1 MPYLCQVRITGP
13 TPDPEGVSQMMD
25 AVSDAIQAGW
35 EAPRVIT
42 DEDADLAGDLTS
54 GLTSDLTGD
63 LTDSDDD
70 SPDGSILDY
79 QVLGYPGGAI
89 IVVVLDSGD
98 LTQTAVAATGLAQHL
113 TTWSPGML
121 EYSPSE
127 VSISQI
133 DEPYDE
139 ENWLPPLVDDSD
151 DEEGAEDPR
160 WPMAGLLDGDVRAL
174 SAEYLLAR
182 AVRSLWDP
190 TEFSRDAWNVV
201 ARAVEYPW
209 GGELTR
215 ALGMLLIRAARL
227 ETARLESEDD
237 TTAKLIVRGSGPPEL
252 AAELLRLA
260 MDVDMGE
267 ESVAYSDEMRGHL
280 LIERFIDSRDLGWNR
295 VAEGEAPDE
304 AEGRS
309 DRQLRTL
316 LWAGLRAL
324 ATLTFSLKDC
334 TGPWQVL
341 EQLDSRPLVSFLAGE
356 EEARNEEDTEEDL
369 EETEAAAAALVLVW
383 LAIAEPRLLD
393 GTPDWLLQ
401 EVRDNGSSFHHVVY
415 HALLL
420 AGAGPVSAAVEARPV
435 PDWIDRIRP
444 DVEAF
449 TAALA
454 ATGDGDTIDPYD
466 DMHAA
471 LERILTPDVPDLD
484 NRIGYILRVI
494 GLAAELTVTDE
505 SPRDSAASPVKS
517 PEQLAEYLLAHPAMH
532 AALVLHR
539 DDDDTAV
546 RARALSLAAQVAP
559 TAAGALAA
567 DFPGLSGDDP
577 RLEPASRTQVLHW
590 VEEAVRTAGTKD
602 RAAKDLACGDDAKAL
617 AATVIGGDPL
627 PDWPVRRLVAAGA
640 EAAAAILHAAGAAD
654 LADDVFAEA

>member
-35 EAPRVIT
+35 EAPRIVT
-42 DEDADLAGDLTS
+42 DEDAADLAVGELTV
-54 GLTSDLTGD
+54 GE
-63 LTDSDDD
+63 DD
-70 SPDGSILDY
+70 SPDGAILDY

-127 VSISQI
+127 VSISQL

-139 ENWLPPLVDDSD
+139 ENWLPPLVDESD
-151 DEEGAEDPR
+151 DEDAAEDPR
-160 WPMAGLLDGDVRAL
+160 WPMAGLIDGELRTM

-215 ALGMLLIRAARL
+215 ALGVFLVRAARL
-227 ETARLESEDD
+227 DAARLEAEGG
-237 TTAKLIVRGSGPPEL
+237 TAAKLIVRGSGTPEL
-252 AAELLRLA
+252 AAELLRLTREMA
-260 MDVDMGE
+260 AEPGTD
-267 ESVAYSDEMRGHL
+267 SDETRGHL
-280 LIERFIDSRDLGWNR
+280 LIERFIEDQDLGWNR
-295 VAEGEAPDE
+295 VTEGEAPDE

-309 DRQLRTL
+309 DRQLRAL

-324 ATLTFSLKDC
+324 ATLTFSLKDY

-341 EQLDSRPLVSFLAGE
+341 EQLDGRPLVSFLAGE

-383 LAIAEPRLLD
+383 LAISEPGLLD
-393 GTPDWLLQ
+393 RAPDWLLQ
-401 EVRDNGSSFHHVVY
+401 EIRENGSSFHHVAY

-420 AGAGPVSAAVEARPV
+420 AGAGPVAAAVAARPV
-435 PDWIDRIRP
+435 PDWIARIRA

-449 TAALA
+449 ATALA
-454 ATGDGDTIDPYD
+454 ATSDNDAIDPYD
-466 DMHAA
+466 GMHAA
-471 LERILTPDVPDLD
+471 LERILTADVPDLD
-484 NRIGYILRVI
+484 NRLRYVLRIIGM
-494 GLAAELTVTDE
+494 AAEFTGTDAN
-505 SPRDSAASPVKS
+505 PRRADQGAIGSAT
-517 PEQLAEYLLAHPAMH
+517 ELAKYLLAHPAMH
-532 AALVLHR
+532 AALVLHAG
-539 DDDDTAV
+539 DDDTAV
-546 RARALSLAAQVAP
+546 RARALALAAQVAP
-559 TAAGALAA
+559 SAAGALAA
-567 DFPGLSGDDP
+567 DFPGLTGDDP
-577 RLEPASRTQVLHW
+577 RLEPASRTQVRHW
-590 VEEAVRTAGTKD
+590 IEEAL
-602 RAAKDLACGDDAKAL
+602 RAASGKVRAEKELECGDDARTL
-617 AATVIGGDPL
+617 AATVMRGDDL
-627 PDWPVRRLVAAGA
+627 PGWPARRLVAAGA

-654 LADDVFAEA
+654 LADDVFADA

>member
-13 TPDPEGVSQMMD
+13 TPDPDGVSQMMD

-35 EAPRVIT
+35 EAPRVVT
-42 DEDADLAGDLTS
+42 DDDADLTGAPA
-54 GLTSDLTGD
+54 SDLTREITGGEG
-63 LTDSDDD
+63 D
-70 SPDGSILDY
+70 SPDGAILDY

-121 EYSPSE
+121 EYSPGE
-127 VSISQI
+127 VSISQL

-139 ENWLPPLVDDSD
+139 ENWLPPLIDESD
-151 DEEGAEDPR
+151 EDVAEDPR
-160 WPMAGLLDGDVRAL
+160 WPMAGLLDGELRSL

-190 TEFSRDAWNVV
+190 TESSRDAWNVA

-215 ALGMLLIRAARL
+215 ALGVLLVRAARFEAARL
-227 ETARLESEDD
+227 ETEGAAA
-237 TTAKLIVRGSGPPEL
+237 AKLIVRGSGTPEL
-252 AAELLRLA
+252 AGELLRLA
-260 MDVDMGE
+260 RETAAEPGNE
-267 ESVAYSDEMRGHL
+267 SDESRGHL
-280 LIERFIDSRDLGWNR
+280 LTERFIEEHDLGWNR
-295 VAEGEAPDE
+295 VTEGEAPDE

-309 DRQLRTL
+309 DRQLRAL

-341 EQLDSRPLVSFLAGE
+341 EQLDGKPLVSFLAGE

-383 LAIAEPRLLD
+383 LAITEPGLLD
-393 GTPDWLLQ
+393 RAPDWLLQ
-401 EVRDNGSSFHHVVY
+401 EVRENGGSFHHVVY

-420 AGAGPVSAAVEARPV
+420 AGTGPVNAAVAAMTV

-449 TAALA
+449 ATALA
-454 ATGDGDTIDPYD
+454 ATADSDAIDPYD

-471 LERILTPDVPDLD
+471 LERILAPDMPDLD
-484 NRIGYILRVI
+484 SRIRYVLQVI
-494 GLAAELTVTDE
+494 GLAAEFTGTAVNTRLAK
-505 SPRDSAASPVKS
+505 PGAIASAR
-517 PEQLAEYLLAHPAMH
+517 QLAEYLLAHPAMH

-539 DDDDTAV
+539 DDDDSAV
-546 RARALSLAAQVAP
+546 RTRALSLAAQVAP

-590 VEEAVRTAGTKD
+590 IEEAVRAAGGKV
-602 RAAKDLACGDDAKAL
+602 RSENDLECGEDARAL
-617 AATVIGGDPL
+617 AVTVMNGGDL
-627 PDWPVRRLVAAGA
+627 PDWPARRLVAAGA
-640 EAAAAILHAAGAAD
+640 EGAAAVLHAAGAAD
-654 LADDVFAEA
+654 LADDVFGAV